1 MVVLSLEVLKALLD
15 EALCSLSWGGGGSPA
30 HSTVLELGEL
40 HAPFQ
45 PKPFYDSRLGLICP

>member
-1 MVVLSLEVLKALLD
+1 
-15 EALCSLSWGGGGSPA
+15 
-30 HSTVLELGEL
+30 LELGEL